1 MPINMAHQSHIA
13 RDVSCRPT
21 SKSDTDAAY
30 RPWRQPLVL
39 ERFWPHLDK
48 ESLSPEWQSTS
59 KRENTVVSHQASGY
73 KNTHSCKPDRRVSCI
88 VGNRQN

>member
-30 RPWRQPLVL
+30 GPWRQPLVL
-39 ERFWPHLDK
+39 ERFWPDLDK
-48 ESLSPEWQSTS
+48 ESLSPE
-59 KRENTVVSHQASGY
+59 
-73 KNTHSCKPDRRVSCI
+73 
-88 VGNRQN
+88 